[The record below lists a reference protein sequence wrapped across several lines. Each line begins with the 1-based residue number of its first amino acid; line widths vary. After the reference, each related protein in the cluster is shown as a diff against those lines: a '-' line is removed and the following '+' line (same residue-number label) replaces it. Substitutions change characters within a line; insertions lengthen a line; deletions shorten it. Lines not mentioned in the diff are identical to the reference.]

1 MHVFTTGTTGYIG
14 GSVAAWLVRHGV
26 KVSGLVRTETRAAEL
41 SGLGIRPVLG
51 DLYDAEVLRSACS
64 DADVVINAASADN
77 PYPVAT
83 FLQALAGTGKRF
95 IHTSG
100 SSIAG
105 DLAYGEPS
113 GAVYDESTMPPIRL
127 EKRGRVALDRAV
139 LEAADTGIVAS
150 VICPTMI
157 YGPGLGLKPES
168 AQVPMLISAAR
179 RRRGAAVVGRGLNRW
194 ANVHIEDLCELYRL
208 LATSAV
214 PRGFYFAENGEAALI
229 DIARSINAAMHTS
242 DEPTSLSIRES
253 IALWGPES
261 ASYALGSN
269 SRVRARN
276 AKAHSWKPKHDSLFE
291 DVARLSLA

>member
-1 MHVFTTGTTGYIG
+1 
-14 GSVAAWLVRHGV
+14 
-26 KVSGLVRTETRAAEL
+26 
-41 SGLGIRPVLG
+41 
-51 DLYDAEVLRSACS
+51 
-64 DADVVINAASADN
+64 
-77 PYPVAT
+77 
-83 FLQALAGTGKRF
+83 
-95 IHTSG
+95 
-100 SSIAG
+100 
-105 DLAYGEPS
+105 
-113 GAVYDESTMPPIRL
+113 MPPIRL

-168 AQVPMLISAAR
+168 AQVPMLITAAR

-208 LATSAV
+208 LATGAV

-229 DIARSINAAMHTS
+229 DIARSINASLHTS

-261 ASYALGSN
+261 ASFALGSN
-269 SRVRARN
+269 SRVRRAKRQGSFMA
-276 AKAHSWKPKHDSLFE
+276 AKARFAIRGCRTPQSGLSAAPTIGGYWWVCITAPHAATLRAGRLRYSPFA
-291 DVARLSLA
+291 VALTFAST

>member
-1 MHVFTTGTTGYIG
+1 MHVFTTGSTGYIG
-14 GSVAAWLVRHGV
+14 GSVAAWLVRHGIT
-26 KVSGLVRTETRAAEL
+26 VSGLARTEANAAAL
-41 SGLGIRPVLG
+41 SRLGIRPVLG

-83 FLQALAGTGKRF
+83 FLRALAGTGKRL

-100 SSIAG
+100 SSIVG

-113 GAVYDESTMPPIRL
+113 DAVYDESTMPPIRL
-127 EKRGRVALDRAV
+127 EKRARVAIDQAV
-139 LEAADTGIVAS
+139 LGAADTGIVSS
-150 VICPTMI
+150 VICPSMI

-168 AQVPMLISAAR
+168 VQVPMLIGAAR
-179 RRRGAAVVGRGLNRW
+179 RRGGAAVVGRGLNRW

-208 LATSAV
+208 LATNAAQ
-214 PRGFYFAENGEAALI
+214 RGFYFAENGEAALI
-229 DIARSINAAMHTS
+229 DIARSINSSLGTS
-242 DEPTSLSIRES
+242 GEPASQSIRES
-253 IALWGPES
+253 IALWGPE
-261 ASYALGSN
+261 AAAFALGSN

-276 AKAHSWKPKHDSLFE
+276 AKTLPWQPKHDSLFD

>member
-1 MHVFTTGTTGYIG
+1 MHAFMTGTTGYIG
-14 GSVAAWLVRHGV
+14 GSVAAWLVRHGIT
-26 KVSGLVRTETRAAEL
+26 VSGLVRTEANAAEL
-41 SGLGIRPVLG
+41 GGLGIRPVLG
-51 DLYDAEVLRSACS
+51 DLYDAELLRSACS
-64 DADVVINAASADN
+64 DADVVINTASADN

-100 SSIAG
+100 SSITG

-113 GAVYDESTMPPIRL
+113 DAVYDEYTMPPIRL
-127 EKRGRVALDRAV
+127 EKRARVAIDQAV
-139 LEAADTGIVAS
+139 LEAVDTGIVSS
-150 VICPTMI
+150 VICPSMI

-179 RRRGAAVVGRGLNRW
+179 RRGGAAVVGRGLNRW

-208 LATSAV
+208 LATSAAQ
-214 PRGFYFAENGEAALI
+214 RGFYFAENGEAALI
-229 DIARSINAAMHTS
+229 DIARSINSSVHTS
-242 DEPTSLSIRES
+242 GEPTSLSIRES
-253 IALWGPES
+253 IALWGPEA
-261 ASYALGSN
+261 ASFALGSN

-276 AKAHSWKPKHDSLFE
+276 AKALSWQPKHDSLLE